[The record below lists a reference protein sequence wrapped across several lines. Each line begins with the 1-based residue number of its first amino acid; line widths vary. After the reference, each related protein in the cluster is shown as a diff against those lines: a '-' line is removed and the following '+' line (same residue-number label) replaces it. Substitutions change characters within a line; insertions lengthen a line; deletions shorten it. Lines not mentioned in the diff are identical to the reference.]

1 MLNSVMASL
10 RVTFQAIYGYSCESR
25 QIDLQKRPY
34 DLACYELMQIRRHKM
49 TFYTWN
55 PMRML
60 FLARQCIFMHSIINQ
75 YAPYDI
81 SHIDV
86 SQYHIA

>member
-1 MLNSVMASL
+1 
-10 RVTFQAIYGYSCESR
+10 
-25 QIDLQKRPY
+25 
-34 DLACYELMQIRRHKM
+34 M

-75 YAPYDI
+75 YGPYDI